1 MKEALN
7 WALYR
12 SNAHRGAR
20 LVLTCL
26 ADNSNERG
34 MVALP
39 VNILAA
45 MTNLSR
51 QAVYGAIERLLES
64 GDLVEATRQGR
75 SVTYRLGCFN
85 EAGVFIG
92 AEKKEAA

>member
-1 MKEALN
+1 MKDALD

-51 QAVYGAIERLLES
+51 QAVYGAIDRLLEN

-85 EAGVFIG
+85 EAGALIG